1 MRPTPSRGPMR
12 LAISC
17 GLIWLATHLASCQTT
32 GSGAID
38 PALVACGSF
47 KPVYWSRTD
56 SAQTIAQVKEH
67 NAAGKSLCGWGTAK

>member
-12 LAISC
+12 LATLC
-17 GLIWLATHLASCQTT
+17 GLTWLATHLASCQTT